1 MRRDAGKQGPRGVT
15 ASGIQY
21 EELEAAERDPLEQV
35 IFDCAALR
43 KLAR

>member
-21 EELEAAERDPLEQV
+21 EELDAAERAPLEPL
-35 IFDCAALR
+35 IFDCATLR